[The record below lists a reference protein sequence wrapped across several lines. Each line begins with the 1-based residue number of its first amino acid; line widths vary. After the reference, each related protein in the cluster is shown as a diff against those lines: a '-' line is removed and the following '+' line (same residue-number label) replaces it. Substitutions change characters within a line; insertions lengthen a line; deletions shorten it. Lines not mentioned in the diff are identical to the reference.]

1 MILRMSLRN
10 GLPVFMF
17 LFGLVV
23 LFFGCA
29 LIPSQ
34 AVVASETNGV
44 GEVRIARLA
53 KGVNIPGWFWLN
65 RSPVD
70 ELEKRYPDA
79 DFELMT
85 KLGLTYV
92 RIPID
97 MANVYDKNQ
106 PDLLNK
112 TNMPYLD
119 RGIRKILSHKLAII
133 IDLHSISQKEG
144 GSNYSGPL
152 GRDETFTET
161 FCRFW
166 TSFARQVSQFDPD
179 WVILEPMN
187 EPVLSGKEENW
198 PPVQKKVIAA
208 IRKGAPDHS
217 ILATGA
223 RWSNLDTLLELEPL
237 DGRNI
242 IYNFHFYEPHIFT
255 HQGASWSS
263 DWVKPLR
270 SIPYPSS
277 PEAVADLIEKY
288 SDEKIARN
296 IKRYGEQRWN
306 TEKIEGR
313 MRKASDWAKRYGV
326 NIICDEWGTYKR
338 YCPPEYRVAWLR
350 DVRRSCEKFG
360 IGWCMWTFD
369 GSFGVVR
376 REDGKAVVDIAG
388 ATALGLNIE
397 CLNST
402 RTTR

>member
-1 MILRMSLRN
+1 MSLRN
-10 GLPVFMF
+10 NLPVFLF

-23 LFFGCA
+23 LFFDCT
-29 LIPSQ
+29 LIASQ
-34 AVVASETNGV
+34 AAVLSETKGI

-65 RSPVD
+65 RGSVG
-70 ELEKRYPDA
+70 ELEERYPDS
-79 DFELMT
+79 DFELIVE
-85 KLGLTYV
+85 LGLTHV
-92 RIPID
+92 RVPID
-97 MANVYDKNQ
+97 MTNVYDKNQ
-106 PDLLNK
+106 ADLLNE
-112 TNMPYLD
+112 TNMPCLD
-119 RGIRKILSHKLAII
+119 RGIRKILSHQLAII
-133 IDLHSISQKEG
+133 IDLHSISQREG
-144 GSNYSGPL
+144 GSNYSGSL

-166 TSFARQVSQFDPD
+166 TSFARHLSQFDPN

-208 IRKGAPDHS
+208 IRKGAPNHS

-223 RWSNLDTLLELEPL
+223 RWSNLDTLLELDPL
-237 DGRNI
+237 NDRDI

-263 DWVKPLR
+263 DWVKSLR

-277 PEAVADLIEKY
+277 PEAVGGLIEKY
-288 SDEKIARN
+288 SDERITRN
-296 IKRYGEQRWN
+296 IRHYGVQRWN
-306 TEKIEGR
+306 YEKIEGR
-313 MRKASDWAKRYGV
+313 MKEASDWAKRHGV

-350 DVRRSCEKFG
+350 DVRKSCEKLD

-369 GSFGVVR
+369 GSFGIVD
-376 REDGKAVVDIAG
+376 REDGRAVVDKAV
-388 ATALGLNIE
+388 AEALGLKIE
-397 CLNST
+397 SFRL
-402 RTTR
+402 